1 MIFSETR
8 LAGAYLIDIEKRADE
23 RGFFA
28 RTWCQTDFAERG
40 LESEFPQHSVSF
52 NTAAGTL
59 RGLHFQRPPHGET
72 KLVRCQA
79 GALYDV
85 IVDLRPGSPTFRQW
99 AAFELTADSRSALY
113 IPNGLAH
120 GFQTLE
126 PETEVSYMISV
137 AYAPD
142 AGWGLR
148 YDDPALGIEWP
159 LPVAC
164 LSERDRSWPYLDSP
178 GNPATRVTADGHA
191 AR

>member
-8 LAGAYLIDIEKRADE
+8 LAGAYLIDVEKRADE

-28 RTWCQTDFAERG
+28 RTWCRAEFAERG
-40 LESEFPQHSVSF
+40 LETEFAQHSVSF
-52 NTAAGTL
+52 NATSGTL

-72 KLVRCQA
+72 KLVRCLR

-85 IVDLRPGSPTFRQW
+85 IVDLRAESPTFRQW
-99 AAFELTADSRSALY
+99 AAFELTADSRSTLY
-113 IPNGLAH
+113 IPTGFAH

-126 PETEVSYMISV
+126 PETEVSYMISA

-148 YDDPALGIEWP
+148 YDDPSLGIEWP
-159 LPVAC
+159 LPPSC
-164 LSERDRSWPYLDSP
+164 LSERDRSWPYLDSS
-178 GNPATRVTADGHA
+178 GNPISRSLADEHA

>member
-8 LAGAYLIDIEKRADE
+8 LAGAYLIDVEKRADE

-28 RTWCQTDFAERG
+28 RTWCQSEFADRG
-40 LESEFPQHSVSF
+40 LETSYAQHSVSF
-52 NTAAGTL
+52 SAAAGTL

-72 KLVRCQA
+72 KLVRCLR

-85 IVDLRPGSPTFRQW
+85 IVDLRPESPTLGHW

-113 IPNGLAH
+113 IPDGFAH
-120 GFQTLE
+120 GFQTLA
-126 PETEVSYMISV
+126 PETEASYMISA

-142 AGWGLR
+142 AGWGVR
-148 YDDPALGIEWP
+148 YDDPALDIDWP
-159 LPVAC
+159 LPITG
-164 LSERDRSWPYLDSP
+164 LSERDRSWPYLGSLA
-178 GNPATRVTADGHA
+178 NAASRSLADEHA